1 METDDLVHPK
11 TDDEILRKVVQ
22 MRADGV
28 SGSANFFDR
37 MRKAEDFVIGEQW
50 EPSVKEAARS
60 DGKFTLTIPIVKPQI
75 KQLAGS
81 EVQNPQDFIIENTR
95 GGASAVAQILTALT
109 KQAADSERIRYEK
122 SQTFESGLSS
132 GQGVIGVFI
141 DKTDDPKHANLR
153 IEKLNEHDCM
163 IDPNCTTYNPNK
175 RSRGA
180 KYEIW
185 EEWVDKEELEADY
198 PKKKPDLEGKGSQSF
213 LEVTAGNIRGI
224 IDWMTGRR
232 STKEL
237 GAFGARERTDITVMR
252 KNRYLKS
259 HTWWRE
265 PKKCVHW
272 YDKRESELES
282 LFLVKDKD
290 ISLARKATKIFEEAA
305 KASKEQAIA
314 LAKAANKDLRDP
326 KIRAAIE
333 EAGTPIF
340 SIEEV
345 TSYVMH
351 HTIRVGDTFLEDRVD
366 ELNGVQMFPL
376 NFYWPYWI
384 NGYKSGVSEDL
395 IGTQEEINWTHS
407 MAMNLIKKLA
417 NKSFKIKGDPT
428 GLFVKWLEDHAGDN
442 NLVIDESRG
451 DGRVED
457 VEENPF
463 PAQIF
468 EMFSQSAME
477 NARTI
482 TGVRTEMPEKDTKAL
497 SGRAIFLKKQTE
509 IQGSMSLMNN
519 WYYTLAIFG
528 DLIVDIIRKNDIF
541 SDDEIREIVDSEDLF
556 DETIL
561 NQAKGIIINQIQQQ
575 GGRIPQQP
583 QPPNPIRAR
592 NASVEMQA
600 QMLDSFRDEMA
611 IFQQFVEQVEQA
623 AKPLDEEIVLSLI
636 HKMKSGKYSTKVI
649 TSPMSETMR
658 AIKALETFEL
668 QKLLIESQ
676 DVGLDGDDL
685 IDVTDVPNKEK
696 LKLGRRKKMEALVG
710 SGVNAD

>member
-1 METDDLVHPK
+1 MENDDLVHPK

-28 SGSANFFDR
+28 NGSANFFDR

-50 EPSVKEAARS
+50 EPAVKEAARL

-81 EVQNPQDFIIENTR
+81 EVQNPQDFIIENTQ
-95 GGASAVAQILTALT
+95 GGAAAVAQILTALT

-153 IEKLNEHDCM
+153 IEKLNEHNTM
-163 IDPNCTTYNPNK
+163 VDPNCTTYNPNK
-175 RSRGA
+175 LSGGA

-185 EEWVDKEELEADY
+185 EEWVDKEFVEAEY
-198 PKKKPDLEGKGSQSF
+198 PEKKPDLEGKGSQSF

-224 IDWMTGRR
+224 IDWLSGRR
-232 STKEL
+232 STRET

-265 PKKCVHW
+265 PKTCIHW
-272 YDKRESELES
+272 YDNRKSELDS
-282 LFLVKDKD
+282 LFLVRDKD
-290 ISLARKATKIFEEAA
+290 ITLARKATKAFEEAA

-314 LAKAANKDLRDP
+314 LARAANKDLRDP
-326 KIRAAIE
+326 KVRAAIE

-366 ELNGVQMFPL
+366 EMNGVQMYPL

-395 IGTQEEINWTHS
+395 IGTQEETNWTHS
-407 MAMNLIKKLA
+407 MALNLIKKLA
-417 NKSFKIKGDPT
+417 NKSFKIKEDPT
-428 GLFVKWLEDHAGDN
+428 GLFSQWLKEHAGDN
-442 NLVIDESRG
+442 NLVVDESRG
-451 DGRVED
+451 GGKVEE

-468 EMFSQSAME
+468 EMFSQSALE

-482 TGVRTEMPEKDTKAL
+482 TGVRTEIPEKDTKAL

-509 IQGSMSLMNN
+509 VQGSMSLMNN

-541 SDDEIREIVDSEDLF
+541 SEDEIMEIVDKEDMY
-556 DETIL
+556 DEKIL
-561 NQAKGIIINQIQQQ
+561 DQAKGIIINQIQQQ
-575 GGRIPQQP
+575 GGSIPQQP
-583 QPPNPIRAR
+583 QPPNPIRMSQALP
-592 NASVEMQA
+592 ELQA
-600 QMLDSFRDEMA
+600 QMLDTFQEDMA
-611 IFQQFVEQVEQA
+611 LYQQFVGQVEQA
-623 AKPLDEEIVLSLI
+623 AKPIAEQILISLI
-636 HKMKSGKYSTKVI
+636 HHMKSGKYSTKVI

-668 QKLLIESQ
+668 QKLLIESA

-685 IDVTDVPNKEK
+685 IEVTDVPNKEK
-696 LKLGRRKKMEALVG
+696 LKLGRQKKMESLAR
-710 SGVNAD
+710 SA

>member
-1 METDDLVHPK
+1 MENDDLVHPK

-28 SGSANFFDR
+28 NGSANFFDR

-50 EPSVKEAARS
+50 EPAVKEAARL

-81 EVQNPQDFIIENTR
+81 EVQNPQDFIIENTQ
-95 GGASAVAQILTALT
+95 GGAAAVAQILTALT

-153 IEKLNEHDCM
+153 IEKLNEHNTM
-163 IDPNCTTYNPNK
+163 VDPNCTTYNPNK
-175 RSRGA
+175 LSGGA

-185 EEWVDKEELEADY
+185 EEWVDKEFVEAEY
-198 PKKKPDLEGKGSQSF
+198 KEKKAELEGKGSQSF

-224 IDWMTGRR
+224 IDWLSGRR
-232 STKEL
+232 STRET

-265 PKKCVHW
+265 PKTCIHW
-272 YDKRESELES
+272 YDNRKSELDS
-282 LFLVKDKD
+282 LFLVRDKD
-290 ISLARKATKIFEEAA
+290 ITLARKATKAFEEAA

-314 LAKAANKDLRDP
+314 LARAANKDLRDP
-326 KIRAAIE
+326 KVRAAIE

-366 ELNGVQMFPL
+366 EMNGVQMYPL

-395 IGTQEEINWTHS
+395 IGTQEETNWTHS
-407 MAMNLIKKLA
+407 MALNLIKKLA
-417 NKSFKIKGDPT
+417 NKSFKIKEDPT
-428 GLFVKWLEDHAGDN
+428 GLFSQWLKEHAGDN
-442 NLVIDESRG
+442 NLVVDESRG
-451 DGRVED
+451 GGKVEE

-468 EMFSQSAME
+468 EMFSQSALE

-482 TGVRTEMPEKDTKAL
+482 TGVRTEIPEKDTKAL

-509 IQGSMSLMNN
+509 VQGSMSLMNN

-541 SDDEIREIVDSEDLF
+541 SEDEIMEIVDKEDMY
-556 DETIL
+556 DEKIL
-561 NQAKGIIINQIQQQ
+561 DQAKGIIINQIQQQ
-575 GGRIPQQP
+575 GGSIPQQP
-583 QPPNPIRAR
+583 QPPNPIRMSQALP
-592 NASVEMQA
+592 ELQA
-600 QMLDSFRDEMA
+600 QMLDTFQEDMA
-611 IFQQFVEQVEQA
+611 LYQQFVGQVEQA
-623 AKPLDEEIVLSLI
+623 AKPIAEQILISLI
-636 HKMKSGKYSTKVI
+636 HHMKSGKYSTKVI

-668 QKLLIESQ
+668 QKLLIESA

-685 IDVTDVPNKEK
+685 IEVTDVPNKEK
-696 LKLGRRKKMEALVG
+696 LKLGRQKKMESLAR
-710 SGVNAD
+710 SA

>member
-1 METDDLVHPK
+1 METDDLTHPV
-11 TDDEILRKVVQ
+11 TNDEILRKVVQ

-28 SGSANFFDR
+28 GGSANFYDR

-50 EPSVKEAARS
+50 DPAVKEAARL
-60 DGKFTLTIPIVKPQI
+60 DGKFTLTIPIVKSQI
-75 KQLAGS
+75 KQLTGS
-81 EVQNPQDFIIENTR
+81 EVQNPQDFIIKNTR
-95 GGASAVAQILTALT
+95 GGAAAVAKILTALT

-122 SQTFESGLSS
+122 SQAFESGLSS
-132 GQGVIGVFI
+132 GQGAIGVFI

-153 IEKLNEHDCM
+153 IEKLNEHNTM
-163 IDPNCTTYNPNK
+163 VDPNCTTYNPNK
-175 RSRGA
+175 LSGGA
-180 KYEIW
+180 KYVIW
-185 EEWVDKEELEADY
+185 EEWVDKEFVEAEY
-198 PKKKPDLEGKGSQSF
+198 PDDKEDLEGKGSQSF
-213 LEVTAGNIRGI
+213 LEITAGNIRGI

-232 STKEL
+232 STRET

-265 PKKCVHW
+265 PKTCLHW

-282 LFLVKDKD
+282 VFLCRDKD
-290 ISLARKATKIFEEAA
+290 IALARKATKTFEEAA
-305 KASKEQAIA
+305 RVSKETAIS
-314 LAKAANKDLRDP
+314 LVRAAGKDLRDP
-326 KIRAAIE
+326 KVIAAIE
-333 EAGTPIF
+333 EAGEPIF

-417 NKSFKIKGDPT
+417 NKSFKIKGDQT
-428 GLFVKWLEDHAGDN
+428 HLFTQWLKDHAGDN

-451 DGRVED
+451 DGKVD
-457 VEENPF
+457 VIEENPF

-468 EMFSQSAME
+468 EMFTQSAME

-509 IQGSMSLMNN
+509 VQGSMSLMNN

-528 DLIVDIIRKNDIF
+528 DLVVDIIRKNDIF
-541 SDDEIREIVDSEDLF
+541 SEDEIREIVDKDDLF
-556 DETIL
+556 DEEIL
-561 NQAKGIIINQIQQQ
+561 DQAKGIIINQIQQQ
-575 GGRIPQQP
+575 GGQILQQP
-583 QPPNPIRAR
+583 QSPNPIRMSQA
-592 NASVEMQA
+592 EPELQA
-600 QMLDSFRDEMA
+600 QMLETFQAEMA
-611 IFQQFVEQVEQA
+611 LYQQFVEQVEEA
-623 AKPLDEEIVLSLI
+623 AKPIAEQILISLI
-636 HKMKSGKYSTKVI
+636 HNMKSGKYSTKVI

-668 QKLLIESQ
+668 QKLLIESA
-676 DVGLDGDDL
+676 DVGLDGEDL

-696 LKLGRRKKMEALVG
+696 LKLGRQKKMETLVG
-710 SGVNAD
+710 AGVA

>member
-1 METDDLVHPK
+1 MENDDLVHPK
-11 TDDEILRKVVQ
+11 TDDEILRKVTQ

-28 SGSANFFDR
+28 SGSTNFFDR
-37 MRKAEDFVIGEQW
+37 MRKAEDFVIGDQW
-50 EPSVKEAARS
+50 EPSVKESARLN
-60 DGKFTLTIPIVKPQI
+60 GKFTLTIPIVKPQI

-81 EVQNPQDFIIENTR
+81 EVQNPQDFIIENTQ
-95 GGASAVAQILTALT
+95 GGAAAVAQILTALT

-153 IEKLNEHDCM
+153 IEKLNEHDTM
-163 IDPNCTTYNPNK
+163 VDPNCTTYNPNK
-175 RSRGA
+175 LFGGA

-185 EEWVDKEELEADY
+185 EEWVDKEFVEAEY
-198 PKKKPDLEGKGSQSF
+198 PDKKADLEGKGSQSF

-224 IDWMTGRR
+224 IDWLSGRR

-265 PKKCVHW
+265 PKTCIHW

-282 LFLVKDKD
+282 LFLSKDKD
-290 ISLARKATKIFEEAA
+290 ITLARKATKIFEEAA
-305 KASKEQAIA
+305 KVSKDKAIA
-314 LAKAANKDLRDP
+314 LARAANRDLRDP
-326 KIRAAIE
+326 KARAAIE
-333 EAGTPIF
+333 EMGTPVF

-351 HTIRVGDTFLEDRVD
+351 HTIRVGDTLLEDRVD
-366 ELNGVQMFPL
+366 ELNGVQMYPL

-417 NKSFKIKGDPT
+417 NKSFKIKEDQT
-428 GLFVKWLEDHAGDN
+428 GLFAKWLADHAGDN
-442 NLVIDESRG
+442 NLVIDESQG
-451 DGRVED
+451 GGKVED
-457 VEENPF
+457 VVENPF

-468 EMFSQSAME
+468 EMFSQSALE

-482 TGVRTEMPEKDTKAL
+482 TGVRTEIPEKDTKAL

-541 SDDEIREIVDSEDLF
+541 SEDEIREIVDKEDLF
-556 DETIL
+556 DDKIL
-561 NQAKGIIINQIQQQ
+561 DQAKGIIINQIQQQ
-575 GGRIPQQP
+575 GGQIPQQP
-583 QPPNPIRAR
+583 QPPNPIRMSQALP
-592 NASVEMQA
+592 ELQA
-600 QMLDSFRDEMA
+600 QMLDVYQEEMA
-611 IFQQFVEQVEQA
+611 VFQQFVEQVEQA
-623 AKPLDEEIVLSLI
+623 AKPIAEEIVISLI

-668 QKLLIESQ
+668 QKLLIESA

-685 IDVTDVPNKEK
+685 IEVTDVPNKEK
-696 LKLGRRKKMEALVG
+696 LKLGRRKKMESLVG
-710 SGVNAD
+710 SGAA

>member
-1 METDDLVHPK
+1 MENDDLVHPK

-22 MRADGV
+22 MRVDGV
-28 SGSANFFDR
+28 GGSANFFDR

-50 EPSVKEAARS
+50 EPAVKEAARL

-81 EVQNPQDFIIENTR
+81 EVQNPQDFIIENTQ
-95 GGASAVAQILTALT
+95 GGAAAVAQILTALT

-153 IEKLNEHDCM
+153 IEKLNEHNTM
-163 IDPNCTTYNPNK
+163 VDPNCTTYNPNK
-175 RSRGA
+175 LSGGA

-185 EEWVDKEELEADY
+185 EEWVDKEFVEAEY
-198 PKKKPDLEGKGSQSF
+198 KEKKAELEGKGSQSF

-224 IDWMTGRR
+224 IDWLTGRR
-232 STKEL
+232 STRET

-265 PKKCVHW
+265 PKTCIHW
-272 YDKRESELES
+272 YDNRKSELDS
-282 LFLVKDKD
+282 LFLVRDKD
-290 ISLARKATKIFEEAA
+290 ITLARKATKAFEEAA

-314 LAKAANKDLRDP
+314 LARAANKDLRDP
-326 KIRAAIE
+326 KVRAAIE

-366 ELNGVQMFPL
+366 EMNGVQMYPL

-395 IGTQEEINWTHS
+395 IGTQEETNWTHS
-407 MAMNLIKKLA
+407 MALNLIKKLA
-417 NKSFKIKGDPT
+417 NKSFKIKEDPT
-428 GLFVKWLEDHAGDN
+428 GLFSQWLKEHAGDN
-442 NLVIDESRG
+442 NLVVDESRG
-451 DGRVED
+451 GGKVEE

-468 EMFSQSAME
+468 EMFSQSALE

-482 TGVRTEMPEKDTKAL
+482 TGVRTEIPEKDTKAL

-509 IQGSMSLMNN
+509 VQGSMSLMNN

-541 SDDEIREIVDSEDLF
+541 SEDEIMEIVDKEDMY
-556 DETIL
+556 DEKIL
-561 NQAKGIIINQIQQQ
+561 DQAKGIIINQIQQQ
-575 GGRIPQQP
+575 GGSIPQQP
-583 QPPNPIRAR
+583 QPPNPIRMSQALP
-592 NASVEMQA
+592 ELQA
-600 QMLDSFRDEMA
+600 QMLDTFQEDMA
-611 IFQQFVEQVEQA
+611 LYQQFVGQVEQA
-623 AKPLDEEIVLSLI
+623 AKPIAEQILISLI
-636 HKMKSGKYSTKVI
+636 HHMKSGKYSTKVI

-668 QKLLIESQ
+668 QKLLIESA

-685 IDVTDVPNKEK
+685 IEVTDVPNKEK
-696 LKLGRRKKMEALVG
+696 LKLGRQKKMESLAR
-710 SGVNAD
+710 SA

>member
-11 TDDEILRKVVQ
+11 KDDEILRKVVQ

-50 EPSVKEAARS
+50 DPAVKEKARL

-75 KQLAGS
+75 KQLAGA
-81 EVQNPQDFIIENTR
+81 EVQNPQDFIIENTQ
-95 GGASAVAQILTALT
+95 GGAAAVAQILTALT

-153 IEKLNEHDCM
+153 IEKLNEHNTM
-163 IDPNCTTYNPNK
+163 VDPNCTTYNPNK
-175 RSRGA
+175 LSGGA

-185 EEWVDKEELEADY
+185 EEWVDKEFVEAEY
-198 PKKKPDLEGKGSQSF
+198 PDKKPDLEGKGSQSF

-224 IDWMTGRR
+224 IDWLTGRR
-232 STKEL
+232 STREM
-237 GAFGARERTDITVMR
+237 GAFGSRERMDITVMR

-265 PKKCVHW
+265 PKTCVHW

-282 LFLVKDKD
+282 LFLCKDRD
-290 ISLARKATKIFEEAA
+290 ISLARKATKTFEEAA
-305 KASKEQAIA
+305 RFSKEKVIA
-314 LAKAANKDLRDP
+314 LAMAAKKDLRDP
-326 KIRAAIE
+326 KVREAIE

-366 ELNGVQMFPL
+366 ELNGVQMYPL

-407 MAMNLIKKLA
+407 MALNLIKKLA
-417 NKSFKIKGDPT
+417 NKSFKIKGDLDGT
-428 GLFVKWLEDHAGDN
+428 FSNWLKDHAGDN

-451 DGRVED
+451 DGKVED
-457 VEENPF
+457 IEENPF

-468 EMFSQSAME
+468 EMFSQSALD

-482 TGVRTEMPEKDTKAL
+482 TGVRTEIPEKDTKAL
-497 SGRAIFLKKQTE
+497 SGRAIFLKKQSE
-509 IQGSMSLMNN
+509 VQGSMSLMNN

-541 SDDEIREIVDSEDLF
+541 SEDEIREIVDKEDLF
-556 DETIL
+556 DEKIL
-561 NQAKGIIINQIQQQ
+561 DQAKGIIINQIQQQ
-575 GGRIPQQP
+575 GKQIPSQP
-583 QPPNPIRAR
+583 QSPNPIRMSQALP
-592 NASVEMQA
+592 ELQA
-600 QMLDSFRDEMA
+600 QMLDVFQQEMA
-611 IFQQFVEQVEQA
+611 IFQQFVEKVEQA
-623 AKPLDEEIVLSLI
+623 AKPIAEEILISLI
-636 HKMKSGKYSTKVI
+636 HNMKSGKYSTKVI

-668 QKLLIESQ
+668 QKLLIESA

-685 IDVTDVPNKEK
+685 IEVTDVPNKEK
-696 LKLGRRKKMEALVG
+696 LKLGRQKKMESLAR
-710 SGVNAD
+710 SA

>member
-1 METDDLVHPK
+1 MENDDLVHPK

-28 SGSANFFDR
+28 GGSANFFDR
-37 MRKAEDFVIGEQW
+37 MRKAEDFVIGGDAQW
-50 EPSVKEAARS
+50 DPAVKEAARL

-81 EVQNPQDFIIENTR
+81 EVQNPQDFIIENTQ
-95 GGASAVAQILTALT
+95 GGAAAVAQILTALT

-153 IEKLNEHDCM
+153 IEKLNEHNTM
-163 IDPNCTTYNPNK
+163 VDPNCTTYNPNK
-175 RSRGA
+175 LSGGA

-185 EEWVDKEELEADY
+185 EEWVDKEFVEAEY
-198 PKKKPDLEGKGSQSF
+198 KEKKAELEGKGSQSF

-224 IDWMTGRR
+224 IDWLSGRR
-232 STKEL
+232 STRET

-265 PKKCVHW
+265 PKTCVHW
-272 YDKRESELES
+272 YDNRKSELDS
-282 LFLVKDKD
+282 LFLVRDKD
-290 ISLARKATKIFEEAA
+290 ITLARKATKAFEEAA

-314 LAKAANKDLRDP
+314 LARAANKDLRDP
-326 KIRAAIE
+326 KVRAAIE

-366 ELNGVQMFPL
+366 EMNGVQMYPL

-395 IGTQEEINWTHS
+395 IGTQEETNWTHS
-407 MAMNLIKKLA
+407 MALNLIKKLA
-417 NKSFKIKGDPT
+417 NKSFKIKEDPT
-428 GLFVKWLEDHAGDN
+428 GLFSQWLKEHAGDN
-442 NLVIDESRG
+442 NLVVDESRG
-451 DGRVED
+451 GGKVEE

-468 EMFSQSAME
+468 EMFSQSALE

-482 TGVRTEMPEKDTKAL
+482 TGVRTEIPEKDTKAL

-509 IQGSMSLMNN
+509 VQGSMSLMNN

-541 SDDEIREIVDSEDLF
+541 SEDEIMEIVDKEDMY
-556 DETIL
+556 DEKIL
-561 NQAKGIIINQIQQQ
+561 DQAKGIIINQIQQQ
-575 GGRIPQQP
+575 GGSIPQQP
-583 QPPNPIRAR
+583 QPPNPIRMSQALP
-592 NASVEMQA
+592 ELQA
-600 QMLDSFRDEMA
+600 QMLDTFQEDMA
-611 IFQQFVEQVEQA
+611 LYQQFVGQVEQA
-623 AKPLDEEIVLSLI
+623 AKPIAEQILISLI
-636 HKMKSGKYSTKVI
+636 HHMKSGKYSTKVI

-668 QKLLIESQ
+668 QKLLIESA

-685 IDVTDVPNKEK
+685 IEVTDVPNKEK
-696 LKLGRRKKMEALVG
+696 LKLGRQKKMESLAR
-710 SGVNAD
+710 SA

>member
-1 METDDLVHPK
+1 MENDDLVHPK

-22 MRADGV
+22 MRVDGV
-28 SGSANFFDR
+28 GGSANFFDR

-50 EPSVKEAARS
+50 EPAVKEAARL

-81 EVQNPQDFIIENTR
+81 EVQNPQDFIIENTQ
-95 GGASAVAQILTALT
+95 GGAAAVAQILTALT

-153 IEKLNEHDCM
+153 IEKLNEHNTM
-163 IDPNCTTYNPNK
+163 VDPNCTTYNPNK
-175 RSRGA
+175 LSGGA

-185 EEWVDKEELEADY
+185 EEWVDKEFVEAEY
-198 PKKKPDLEGKGSQSF
+198 PEKKPDLEGKGSQSF

-224 IDWMTGRR
+224 IDWLSGRR
-232 STKEL
+232 STRET

-265 PKKCVHW
+265 PKTCIHW
-272 YDKRESELES
+272 YDNRKSELDS
-282 LFLVKDKD
+282 LFLVRDKD
-290 ISLARKATKIFEEAA
+290 ITLARKATKAFEEAA

-314 LAKAANKDLRDP
+314 LARAANKDLRDP
-326 KIRAAIE
+326 KVRAAIE

-366 ELNGVQMFPL
+366 EMNGVQMYPL

-395 IGTQEEINWTHS
+395 IGTQEETNWTHS
-407 MAMNLIKKLA
+407 MALNLIKKLA
-417 NKSFKIKGDPT
+417 NKSFKIKEDPT
-428 GLFVKWLEDHAGDN
+428 GLFSQWLKEHAGDN
-442 NLVIDESRG
+442 NLVVDESRG
-451 DGRVED
+451 GGKVEE

-468 EMFSQSAME
+468 EMFSQSALE

-482 TGVRTEMPEKDTKAL
+482 TGVRTEIPEKDTKAL

-509 IQGSMSLMNN
+509 VQGSMSLMNN

-541 SDDEIREIVDSEDLF
+541 SEDEIMEIVDKEDMY
-556 DETIL
+556 DEKIL
-561 NQAKGIIINQIQQQ
+561 DQAKGIIINQIQQQ
-575 GGRIPQQP
+575 GGSIPQQP
-583 QPPNPIRAR
+583 QPPNPIRMSQALP
-592 NASVEMQA
+592 ELQA
-600 QMLDSFRDEMA
+600 QMLDTFQEDMA
-611 IFQQFVEQVEQA
+611 LYQQFVGQVEQA
-623 AKPLDEEIVLSLI
+623 AKPIAEQILISLI
-636 HKMKSGKYSTKVI
+636 HHMKSGKYSTKVI

-668 QKLLIESQ
+668 QKLLIESA

-685 IDVTDVPNKEK
+685 IEVTDVPNKEK
-696 LKLGRRKKMEALVG
+696 LKLGRQKKMESLAR
-710 SGVNAD
+710 SA